1 MTRAPAITALLLTF
15 MAAPALAQI
24 PVPMP
29 GDQPAKKEKT
39 ADREEDEEKRP
50 KKKTYTAPEKKPL
63 PEGEAEVLTGPVA
76 VIRFDGMVNPGM
88 GEFVI
93 DAIERAQKEK
103 AQALII
109 EMDTPG
115 GMVSTTQK
123 MVQAILPAQ
132 VPIIVHV
139 TPSGAHAAS
148 AGTFITL
155 AGHVAAMAPAT
166 RIGAAHPVFG
176 DGRDPESA
184 GKHMARKI
192 ENDLVAM
199 VEGIAKERNR
209 NVEWAKDA
217 VIESISAT
225 ADEALEIG
233 IIDFVARD
241 RDALLEKLDGYQ
253 LMIGDEKVELATK
266 GAVVKEYEQSLR
278 SSLLIFLANPTI
290 AMILGLIGFI
300 GILIEIKA
308 PGMFIPGIVGVL
320 CLLVAAISMESL
332 PIDAGGLLLV
342 VVGLGLLVAEFYTPT
357 YGALSVT
364 GGIALAIG
372 FVLLIDPSDPD
383 FAIDPSF
390 RLTWLDVVPVVLA
403 AVGFSFFLSY
413 YIVRSKMTKPF
424 SGSEG
429 LVGSQGKVLRPVG
442 PEGGQVFV
450 GGEYWQAWSEEP
462 IDKDE
467 EVEVVKVE
475 GLRLEVK
482 KKS

>member
-1 MTRAPAITALLLTF
+1 MRRFLTLPALVFLSCLAS
-15 MAAPALAQI
+15 PALAQL
-24 PVPMP
+24 PLPL
-29 GDQPAKKEKT
+29 GETQPKKQKKEPEQTK
-39 ADREEDEEKRP
+39 DEERAEP
-50 KKKTYTAPEKKPL
+50 KTYVRPEAKPL
-63 PEGEAEVLTGPVA
+63 PEGDPRVLSGPIG
-76 VIRFDGMVNPGM
+76 VIQFDGMVNPGM
-88 GEFVI
+88 GEFVV
-93 DAIERAQKEK
+93 DAIERAQQEK

-109 EMDTPG
+109 EIDTPG
-115 GMVSTTQK
+115 GLVSTTEK
-123 MVQAILPAQ
+123 MVQAILPSK
-132 VPIIVHV
+132 VPIIVYI

-155 AGHVAAMAPAT
+155 AGHVAAMSPAT

-176 DGRDPESA
+176 NGQDPESA

-192 ENDLVAM
+192 ENDLVAL

-217 VIESISAT
+217 VVESISAT

-233 IIDFVARD
+233 IIDYVARD
-241 RDALLEKLDGYQ
+241 RADLLEKLDGRQ
-253 LMIGDEKVELATK
+253 LMVADEKVELDTD
-266 GAVVKEYEQSLR
+266 GAAVIEYEPSLR
-278 SSLLIFLANPTI
+278 SSLLVFLANPTI
-290 AMILGLIGFI
+290 AMILGLIGFL
-300 GILIEIKA
+300 GIIIEIKA
-308 PGMFIPGIVGVL
+308 PGMYIPGIVGIL
-320 CLLVAAISMESL
+320 CLLIAAISMESL
-332 PIDAGGLLLV
+332 PIDVGGLILI

-357 YGALSVT
+357 YGALSIT
-364 GGIALAIG
+364 GGISLAIG

-383 FAIDPSF
+383 FAIDPTF
-390 RLTWLDVVPVVLA
+390 RLTWIDVLPVVLT

-413 YIVRSKMTKPF
+413 FIVRSKMTKPF

-429 LVGSQGKVLRPVG
+429 LVGTHGKVLRPVG
-442 PEGGQVFV
+442 REGGQVFV

-467 EVEVVKVE
+467 EIEVVKVD